1 MPETQLASEDLL
13 RLNVLATQARA
24 IRIVESDMCVLGLV
38 EHGERRVQLN
48 PSGSPTRYLRA
59 VRELLSSIAM
69 QSPGGY
75 PVFLSRWTRMGQLDS
90 ARLCALL
97 RLGEPE
103 AVIAVASSRS
113 IDADLARQAWW
124 AHPETETARFLLEH
138 AVVRDSTLGRELV
151 SHLLEYLPFEQSPG
165 TVASDVRLAVGSGLL
180 SADELDS
187 LWRRGQ
193 RRSSALLGFLQARP
207 ASLADSYG
215 GDDRFP
221 EDPLALTEALR
232 GERGRRFFE
241 TTARVLQRP
250 GDQDI
255 VVGALEVLSATLRP
269 LRPHGEACRS
279 IKEIEA
285 SSDCLGRTGNAG
297 AHGAEAD
304 RNLRFLSLVGEPLV
318 REFFSRSSTVGAL
331 MRRQLS
337 PILDPVCE
345 RLAEVAA
352 TA

>member
-13 RLNVLATQARA
+13 RLNVLASQASA
-24 IRIVESDMCVLGLV
+24 VRIIESEMCVLGLT
-38 EHGERRVQLN
+38 ENGERRVQLN
-48 PSGSPTRYLRA
+48 PSGPPTRYLRA

-75 PVFLSRWTRMGQLDS
+75 PVFMSRWTRMGQLDG
-90 ARLCALL
+90 ARLCSLL

-138 AVVRDSTLGRELV
+138 PAVRDSSLGRELV

-165 TVASDVRLAVGSGLL
+165 TVANDVRLAVGSGLL

-193 RRSSALLGFLQARP
+193 RRTSTLLGFLQARP
-207 ASLADSYG
+207 ASLADPYG

-221 EDPLALTEALR
+221 ADPAALTEALR
-232 GERGRRFFE
+232 GGRGRRFFE
-241 TTARVLQRP
+241 TTAQVLQRP

-255 VVGALEVLSATLRP
+255 VVGALEVLSTVLLP
-269 LRPHGEACRS
+269 LRPPGGVCSS
-279 IKEIEA
+279 ITEIEER
-285 SSDCLGRTGNAG
+285 SGSRGKVDNGAG
-297 AHGAEAD
+297 DEGEAD
-304 RNLRFLSLVGEPLV
+304 RDLLFLSLVGEPLV

-337 PILDPVCE
+337 PILDPVSE
-345 RLAEVAA
+345 RLTKAAA